1 MKINLENQLLLRLM
15 TFVPPFLGIIVFS
28 YIVKFSHFENVTNRL
43 PIYQGI
49 SSYFSLILIGFT
61 YIKNRNA
68 IKGRKILLPL
78 TVVILIPL
86 VGYYFANIDIC
97 TTTLILLVS
106 FLSSAILYIMLV
118 RKKMFNYLLFSIIN
132 SVLLPTTLFVNTI
145 VFVLIII
152 GLLIILYYVYSSVK
166 KRLVVFNYSDGGID
180 ILNSILLHSPYIL
193 FPFFDFLIQ
202 RAIGTKHYNDYVL
215 INKYINGGITLLFS
229 YKQLSLMFSGELK
242 RKGAII
248 MALIS
253 ILILSILGVF
263 INNWVVFIIMIGLY
277 SFGVNLSSLVVRSKL
292 MSGIY
297 FWISM
302 IGPVFVGLYVLSLF
316 FFKNNIE
323 ENNHLFVFF
332 MTIFTIVPSFLLLT
346 FYYKQKLSA

>member
-106 FLSSAILYIMLV
+106 FLS
-118 RKKMFNYLLFSIIN
+118 FCD
-132 SVLLPTTLFVNTI
+132 TI
-145 VFVLIII
+145 
-152 GLLIILYYVYSSVK
+152 
-166 KRLVVFNYSDGGID
+166 
-180 ILNSILLHSPYIL
+180 
-193 FPFFDFLIQ
+193 
-202 RAIGTKHYNDYVL
+202 YNV
-215 INKYINGGITLLFS
+215 
-229 YKQLSLMFSGELK
+229 
-242 RKGAII
+242 
-248 MALIS
+248 
-253 ILILSILGVF
+253 
-263 INNWVVFIIMIGLY
+263 
-277 SFGVNLSSLVVRSKL
+277 SKEKD
-292 MSGIY
+292 
-297 FWISM
+297 
-302 IGPVFVGLYVLSLF
+302 V
-316 FFKNNIE
+316 
-323 ENNHLFVFF
+323 
-332 MTIFTIVPSFLLLT
+332 
-346 FYYKQKLSA
+346 